1 MYLSPA
7 QSQKLKRLRSHKM
20 LGGGL
25 CCLLRSQSQSHL
37 GCPQGMDVTLS
48 AIIRQVGDLD
58 YDHWTVVH
66 DSGSC
71 CWYWYVIV
79 LEVRNESMND
89 INSKRWNKIIA
100 SLQSHTM
107 EWNTFTILNLEI
119 LDEIMICKS
128 YRILF
133 WWQNTQTQE

>member
-7 QSQKLKRLRSHKM
+7 QLQEVKHLHSHKM

-37 GCPQGMDVTLS
+37 GCSQGMAVTLS
-48 AIIRQVGDLD
+48 AIIRQMGDLD

-66 DSGSC
+66 HSGNC

-79 LEVRNESMND
+79 LDVRNELLND

-107 EWNTFTILNLEI
+107 EWNTFTKLNLEM
-119 LDEIMICKS
+119 LDEVVICKS
-128 YRILF
+128 CKISF